1 MSTSQSSVS
10 TSKSVFFA
18 ICLVAASLWGLY
30 LWKFRAEEN
39 APQGSIALTSDV
51 GSVVVADRAVMP
63 LSATHGADSTP
74 SAPAVNPAPAAD
86 APQMGGPT
94 IVAANQG
101 VALGDVAATPLTPRR
116 EAPKRTD
123 SESTSGAASTV
134 ARPATSV
141 DADILAG
148 RRAME
153 RGQFVEAR
161 RHLNKALEGRLS
173 MEQQEAVRRDLAT
186 IADKLIFGKLA
197 SPGDPIARMHE
208 VASGESLYVLAK
220 RHKLTINFLAK
231 INQLRQ
237 KDMIRAGARLK
248 VIDGPFRAVV
258 RKSQHRMD
266 IFLQDQ
272 YVKSYT
278 VGLGMDNGT
287 PIGEWEVTTKQVNP
301 AWTDP
306 RDGTHYSPDDPNNPI
321 GDRWIGLDCVAG
333 ECIGRSGFGIH
344 GTNDPGS
351 IGSDMSMGCVRLLAD
366 DVAALYDLL
375 VPSDSLVEIVP

>member
-1 MSTSQSSVS
+1 MSTSQNTAS
-10 TSKSVFFA
+10 TPKSVFFA
-18 ICLVAASLWGLY
+18 ICLVAISLWGLY
-30 LWKFRAEEN
+30 LWKFREEAN
-39 APQGSIALTSDV
+39 APQGAIALTNDV
-51 GSVVVADRAVMP
+51 GSVVVSDRAVMP
-63 LSATHGADSTP
+63 LSATRETD
-74 SAPAVNPAPAAD
+74 APAAVTPPAESHD
-86 APQMGGPT
+86 AIRSSGIPA
-94 IVAANQG
+94 VAANQG
-101 VALGDVAATPLTPRR
+101 IALGDVAATPLTAPR
-116 EAPKRTD
+116 EESDKR
-123 SESTSGAASTV
+123 SESRSSLS
-134 ARPATSV
+134 ARPATST
-141 DADILAG
+141 DADVLAG

-153 RGQFVEAR
+153 RGQYVEAR

-173 MEQQEAVRRDLAT
+173 MEQQESVRRDLAT

-220 RHKLTINFLAK
+220 RHKVTIDFLAD
-231 INQLRQ
+231 INRLAR

-248 VIDGPFRAVV
+248 VVDGPFRAVV

-272 YVKSYT
+272 YVRSYT
-278 VGLGMDNGT
+278 VGLGMDDGT
-287 PIGEWEVTTKQVNP
+287 PIGEWEVTTKQTNP

-344 GTNDPGS
+344 GTIDPGS
-351 IGSDMSMGCVRLLAD
+351 IGSDMSMGCVRLLAN
-366 DVAALYDLL
+366 DVAQLYDLL
-375 VPSDSLVEIVP
+375 VPGDSIIEIVP

>member
-1 MSTSQSSVS
+1 MSASQNTAS
-10 TSKSVFFA
+10 TPKSIFFA
-18 ICLVAASLWGLY
+18 FCLVAVAFWGLY
-30 LWKFRAEEN
+30 LWKFRTEGDAS
-39 APQGSIALTSDV
+39 QGTLALTADV
-51 GSVVVADRAVMP
+51 GDVVVSDRAVMP
-63 LSATHGADSTP
+63 LSATREETS
-74 SAPAVNPAPAAD
+74 PAAKPNPVAAAPTGAAIEAPRID
-86 APQMGGPT
+86 APPA
-94 IVAANQG
+94 VAANQG

-116 EAPKRTD
+116 
-123 SESTSGAASTV
+123 SESADASGR

-141 DADILAG
+141 DADVLAG
-148 RRAME
+148 RRAMD
-153 RGQFVEAR
+153 RGQLVEAR

-173 MEQQEAVRRDLAT
+173 MEQQESVRRDLAK
-186 IADKLIFGKLA
+186 IADTLTFGRLA

-220 RHKLTINFLAK
+220 RHKVTIDFLAE
-231 INQLRQ
+231 INQLAR

-248 VIDGPFRAVV
+248 VVDGPFRVVV

-266 IFLQDQ
+266 VFLQDQ
-272 YVKSYT
+272 YVRSYP

-306 RDGTHYSPDDPNNPI
+306 RDGQHYSPDDPNNPI

>member
-1 MSTSQSSVS
+1 MSTSQNTAS
-10 TSKSVFFA
+10 TPKSVFFA
-18 ICLVAASLWGLY
+18 ICLVAVSLWGLY
-30 LWKFRAEEN
+30 LWKFKAEAD
-39 APQGSIALTSDV
+39 APQGSLALTADV
-51 GSVVVADRAVMP
+51 GSVVVSDRAVMP
-63 LSATHGADSTP
+63 LSATRETDVPAAAIQPTESPEPLRP
-74 SAPAVNPAPAAD
+74 SGAPA
-86 APQMGGPT
+86 
-94 IVAANQG
+94 VAANQG
-101 VALGDVAATPLTPRR
+101 IALGDVAATPLTAPR
-116 EAPKRTD
+116 EESNKRT
-123 SESTSGAASTV
+123 ESTSSLP
-134 ARPATSV
+134 ARPATST
-141 DADILAG
+141 DADVLAG

-173 MEQQEAVRRDLAT
+173 MEQQEGVRRDLAT

-220 RHKLTINFLAK
+220 RHKVTIDFLAG
-231 INQLRQ
+231 INRLAQ

-248 VIDGPFRAVV
+248 VVDGPFRAVV

-278 VGLGMDNGT
+278 VGLGMDDGT

-344 GTNDPGS
+344 GTIDPGS
-351 IGSDMSMGCVRLLAD
+351 IGADLSMGCVRLLAD
-366 DVAALYDLL
+366 DVAQLYDLL
-375 VPSDSLVEIVP
+375 VPGDSIIEIVP